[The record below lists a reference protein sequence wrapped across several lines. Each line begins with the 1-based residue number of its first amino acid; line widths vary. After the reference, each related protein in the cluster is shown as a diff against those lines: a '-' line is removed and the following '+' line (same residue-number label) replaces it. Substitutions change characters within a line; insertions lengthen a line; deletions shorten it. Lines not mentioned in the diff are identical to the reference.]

1 MRFYDRRDA
10 EDAMDSLDGRQY
22 DGRDLRI
29 QMAKYARPEPSRQGF
44 GTNIEQVLL
53 CAAPEFKWGIRIVSF
68 FFLRREKSLCW
79 IQG

>member
-53 CAAPEFKWGIRIVSF
+53 CAAPEFKWCLNLSF
-68 FFLRREKSLCW
+68 FFLRREVFVLDP
-79 IQG
+79 GLN